1 MTMLYKK
8 NKKSAF
14 TLIEVLVSVSIFILL
29 ILAISRIY
37 VNILRSQESISSESY
52 VQSDLEY
59 FMQVAS
65 NNLRLAEMSDGSIC
79 SIEAGRFFGIGD
91 GAIYYIKDGA
101 CRGFYLE
108 DDAIKIYWHDEYPD
122 QALTSKQTRVL
133 NLVFE
138 IEDDISAGQPIISIL
153 VQAEPLDEPEN
164 IIYLQNTISLDY

>member
-1 MTMLYKK
+1 
-8 NKKSAF
+8 
-14 TLIEVLVSVSIFILL
+14 
-29 ILAISRIY
+29 
-37 VNILRSQESISSESY
+37 
-52 VQSDLEY
+52 
-59 FMQVAS
+59 MQVAS

>member
-52 VQSDLEY
+52 AQSDLEY
-59 FMQVAS
+59 FMQVAG

-79 SIEAGRFFGIGD
+79 SIGAGRFFGTGD
-91 GAIYYIKDGA
+91 GAVYYIKDGA

-108 DDAIKIYWHDEYPD
+108 DGTIKIYWHDEYPD
-122 QALTSKQTRVL
+122 QALTSKQTKVL
-133 NLVFE
+133 AFFSSIN
-138 IEDDISAGQPIISIL
+138 DDISTGQPIISL
-153 VQAEPLDEPEN
+153 SVVAEPLDEPGN
-164 IIYLQNTISLDY
+164 IIHLQSTISLDY